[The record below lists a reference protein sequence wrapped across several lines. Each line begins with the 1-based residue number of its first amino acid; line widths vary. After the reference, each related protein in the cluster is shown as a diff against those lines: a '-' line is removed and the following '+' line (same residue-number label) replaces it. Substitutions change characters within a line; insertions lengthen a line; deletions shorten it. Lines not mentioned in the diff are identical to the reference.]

1 MLHLAE
7 VIKDTDTG
15 KLLLNL
21 LAVEESKLQWT
32 FCNNQYIPLDN
43 DDDNFKEG
51 LLLLVELNNQGQI
64 LRCQSAK
71 DWILNLLKEYLIE
84 GNFRSNINIP
94 EEEARLEKWRQELT
108 SQSQD
113 LTRIRL
119 EVETRREEL
128 QELEQTLS
136 WEKEKLKSQHQ

>member
-7 VIKDTDTG
+7 VIKDTDTE
-15 KLLLNL
+15 KLLLHL

-32 FCNNQYIPLDN
+32 FCNNQCITFDN
-43 DDDNFKEG
+43 QDNFTEG
-51 LLLLVELNNQGQI
+51 LLLLVELNHDGEI
-64 LRCQSAK
+64 LRCQLAK
-71 DWILNLLKEYLIE
+71 NWILNLLKEYLIE
-84 GNFRSNINIP
+84 GNSESNINIP

-128 QELEQTLS
+128 QQLEQSLS
-136 WEKEKLKSQHQ
+136 WEKEKLKSQNP